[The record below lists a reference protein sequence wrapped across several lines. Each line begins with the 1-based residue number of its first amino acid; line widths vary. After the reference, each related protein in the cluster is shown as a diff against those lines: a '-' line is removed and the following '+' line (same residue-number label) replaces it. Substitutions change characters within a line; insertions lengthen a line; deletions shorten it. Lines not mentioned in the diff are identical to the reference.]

1 MRSERQKV
9 ALVGPKSM
17 RRRYFDAGSLD
28 TPQRDLP
35 PLLLTDVSH
44 QLLAEPAAREKNLVV
59 LVTGA
64 TGFLGRRVVHELLER
79 GYDVRC
85 LVHTPGKER
94 MFCHREVEVQ
104 YGNVQDSASLSNA
117 FYDVDA
123 VVHLVGIIHPK
134 RRDSFEDVHRG
145 GTANVL
151 AAAKEAGARHFL
163 HLSVIGAANDRSYPY
178 LYTKWLGE
186 QEVVRSGIPYTIFR
200 PSVLFGEGDEFLNA
214 LAGLVRL
221 FPLVPVIGSGKN
233 RYHPLAA
240 DDLARCIGIT
250 LGREDLK
257 GQALDLGGTQRM
269 SYNELVSEVAKA
281 MGKRRLRFHLP
292 TWPIYLMAALTQGFM
307 PRPPIT
313 TDQIKMLGIR
323 SVAEVG
329 ELERVFG
336 FTPRLMEGNIDFVNS
351 VGVVEGILML
361 LGLMPRHIRDH

>member
-1 MRSERQKV
+1 M
-9 ALVGPKSM
+9 ALEP
-17 RRRYFDAGSLD
+17 RRRQYFKAGSLD
-28 TPQRDLP
+28 TAQRDLP
-35 PLLLTDVSH
+35 PLLLNDVS
-44 QLLAEPAAREKNLVV
+44 QRRLAGLAVREKILVV

-64 TGFLGRRVVHELLER
+64 TGFLGRRVVRELLER
-79 GYDVRC
+79 GHDVRC
-85 LVHTPGKER
+85 LVHSPGKER
-94 MFCHREVEVQ
+94 MFSHREVEVQ
-104 YGNVQDSASLSNA
+104 YGSIRDPASLSNA

-123 VVHLVGIIHPK
+123 VVHLVGIIRPK
-134 RRDSFEDVHRG
+134 RRDTFEDVHRE

-151 AAAKEAGARHFL
+151 TAAKEAGARHFV
-163 HLSVIGAANDRSYPY
+163 HVSVIGAANDRSYPY

-186 QEVVRSGIPYTIFR
+186 QEVIRSGIPYTIFR

-240 DDLARCIGIT
+240 DDLARCIRIT

-257 GQALDLGGTQRM
+257 GQTLDLGGAKRM

-292 TWPIYLMAALTQGFM
+292 TWPMYLMAAVTQGFM

-336 FTPRLMEGNIDFVNS
+336 FTPRPMEGNIDYVNS
-351 VGVVEGILML
+351 VGVADGIQML
-361 LGLMPRHIRDH
+361 LGSMPRRIRDH

>member
-1 MRSERQKV
+1 M
-9 ALVGPKSM
+9 
-17 RRRYFDAGSLD
+17 
-28 TPQRDLP
+28 
-35 PLLLTDVSH
+35 LTDVSH

-104 YGNVQDSASLSNA
+104 YGSVQDSASLSNA

-186 QEVVRSGIPYTIFR
+186 QEV
-200 PSVLFGEGDEFLNA
+200 
-214 LAGLVRL
+214 
-221 FPLVPVIGSGKN
+221 
-233 RYHPLAA
+233 
-240 DDLARCIGIT
+240 
-250 LGREDLK
+250 
-257 GQALDLGGTQRM
+257 
-269 SYNELVSEVAKA
+269 
-281 MGKRRLRFHLP
+281 
-292 TWPIYLMAALTQGFM
+292 
-307 PRPPIT
+307 
-313 TDQIKMLGIR
+313 
-323 SVAEVG
+323 
-329 ELERVFG
+329 
-336 FTPRLMEGNIDFVNS
+336 
-351 VGVVEGILML
+351 
-361 LGLMPRHIRDH
+361 